1 MKKRLTL
8 ILSSAFLTIGML
20 TAFTVYNSGSAQF
33 DGNGQQGSKFSIAVN
48 SSSHL
53 LEDPDIKYNANVYGA
68 MSGNTT
74 KINTTIKKGTL
85 SDEKVV
91 ISAHNYVTWQNDED
105 SPIRGISSIRF
116 DVESINPTNL
126 EFFFYF
132 SYNHLNLAD
141 IFDGKYSDLVT
152 IYPMGGSSADLNS
165 ITFTVNQ
172 LQARYFLAVI
182 LNVKEENQNICGGS
196 VRTPCDPEGEPEVV
210 PEVGEYIVPA
220 EHKELLPND
229 FPEITNGSYY
239 YYYEAVMS
247 MPVFY
252 MLQDQAYLG
261 NISVALDNKGYDMV
275 GTMMGALV
283 FQKATET
290 EGKYKTILL
299 SFLDSEFHGDA
310 VIFQLVYYGIR
321 DYMGSDGTWPVEK
334 INQVITESDI
344 SDAFVAPVFTTITP
358 FYSFMEMDSRGAI
371 TIDGVEGTAANLEE
385 VYSTFKAF
393 YSTLVSS
400 GKFIETTS
408 EYSDGFDEEGHIMAE
423 ATQVS
428 YSGGLLSYNL
438 KYSVSIMLY
447 AEKTSDSQWKMNS
460 LTILIE
466 QLTVSDLGS
475 INNNVVSVFGE
486 DIFPILEVTF
496 TNCTK
501 AIFGSN
507 IENYYMT
514 GATISSFDN
523 YYAALEEKGFSVYE
537 IDKGKK
543 KHASKQ
549 IDGKYYYFIVA
560 SYDQF
565 IQIQYGSY

>member
-8 ILSSAFLTIGML
+8 IFSSAFLTIGML

-91 ISAHNYVTWQNDED
+91 ISGHNYVTWQNDED

-116 DVESINPTNL
+116 DVESFDQANL

-141 IFDGKYSDLVT
+141 IFAGKYSDLVT
-152 IYPMGGSSADLNS
+152 MYPTGGSSADLS
-165 ITFTVNQ
+165 GVTYTVNQ

-182 LNVKEENQNICGGS
+182 MNVKEENQNICGGS

-210 PEVGEYIVPA
+210 PEVGEYVVPA

-239 YYYEAVMS
+239 YQVMMS
-247 MPVFY
+247 MPGFY
-252 MLQDQAYLG
+252 MLQDQTYMES
-261 NISVALDNKGYDMV
+261 ISTALVNEEYAMV
-275 GTMMGALV
+275 GTMMGAVV

-299 SFLDSEFHGDA
+299 SFLDSEFHGD
-310 VIFQLVYYGIR
+310 ILLFQLVYYGIR
-321 DYMGSDGTWPVEK
+321 DYMGSDGSWPVEK
-334 INQVITESDI
+334 INQIITESDI
-344 SDAFVAPVFTTITP
+344 SDAFVEPVFATITP
-358 FYSFMEMDSRGAI
+358 FYNFMAMDPMNAI
-371 TIDGVEGTAANLEE
+371 TIDGVGGTAANLEE
-385 VYSTFKAF
+385 AYSTFKA
-393 YSTLVSS
+393 YGSTLASS
-400 GKFIETTS
+400 GKFIKTTN
-408 EYSDGFDEEGHIMAE
+408 EYTSGFDKDGHITAE
-423 ATQVS
+423 ATQVN
-428 YSGGLLSYNL
+428 YSVSLLSYNL
-438 KYSVSIMLY
+438 KYNVSIMLY
-447 AEKTSDSQWKMNS
+447 AQKISDSQWNINS
-460 LTILIE
+460 STIVIE
-466 QLTVSDLGS
+466 QLTASDLSS
-475 INNNVVSVFGE
+475 INNDVVSVFGE
-486 DIFPILEVTF
+486 DIFPVLEVTF
-496 TNCTK
+496 TYCSK
-501 AIFGSN
+501 GGSYSSN
-507 IENYYMT
+507 EQYYMT

-523 YYAALEEKGFSVYE
+523 YFAALEEKGFDVYE
-537 IDKGKK
+537 AYEGQAKYATKEIN
-543 KHASKQ
+543 
-549 IDGKYYYFIVA
+549 GKYYNFTVN
-560 SYDQF
+560 SYDQY
-565 IQIQYGSY
+565 IEMRYGSY

>member
-8 ILSSAFLTIGML
+8 IFSSAFLTIGML
-20 TAFTVYNSGSAQF
+20 TALTVYNSGSAQF

-74 KINTTIKKGTL
+74 KINTTFKKGSL

-105 SPIRGISSIRF
+105 SPIRGISSIKF
-116 DVESINPTNL
+116 DFESFNPSNL
-126 EFFFYF
+126 QFFFYF

-141 IFDGKYSDLVT
+141 IFNGKYSDLVS

-165 ITFTVNQ
+165 ITYTVNQ

-182 LNVKEENQNICGGS
+182 MNVKEENLNICGGS

-210 PEVGEYIVPA
+210 PEVGEYVVPA
-220 EHKELLPND
+220 EHKELLPDD

-239 YYYEAVMS
+239 YEVMMS

-252 MLQDQAYLG
+252 MLQDQSNLG
-261 NISVALDNKGYDMV
+261 NISTALSNKEYIAV
-275 GTMMGALV
+275 GTMMGAFV

-299 SFLDSEFHGDA
+299 SLNDSEFHGD
-310 VIFQLVYYGIR
+310 VLLFQLAYYGIR
-321 DYMGSDGTWPVEK
+321 DYMGSDGSWPVEK
-334 INQVITESDI
+334 INQIITESDI

-358 FYSFMEMDSRGAI
+358 FYNFMAMDPMNAI

-385 VYSTFKAF
+385 AYSTFKA
-393 YSTLVSS
+393 YGSTLASS
-400 GKFIETTS
+400 GKFIKTTN
-408 EYSDGFDEEGHIMAE
+408 EYTSGFDNDGHITAE
-423 ATQVS
+423 ATEVS
-428 YSGGLLSYNL
+428 YSGSLLSYNL
-438 KYSVSIMLY
+438 KYSVSIMIY
-447 AEKTSDSQWKMNS
+447 AEKTNDSQWKINS
-460 LTILIE
+460 LTIAIE
-466 QLTVSDLGS
+466 QLTTSDLSS
-475 INNNVVSVFGE
+475 INNNIVSVFGE
-486 DIFPILEVTF
+486 DIFPVLEVTF
-496 TNCTK
+496 TNCSK
-501 AIFGSN
+501 AASYSSSEQYF
-507 IENYYMT
+507 MT

-523 YYAALEEKGFSVYE
+523 YFAALEEKGFDVYE
-537 IDKGKK
+537 AYEGQAKY
-543 KHASKQ
+543 ASKQ
-549 IDGKYYYFIVA
+549 IDGKYYSFNVTSRGQYIEMF
-560 SYDQF
+560 
-565 IQIQYGSY
+565 YGSY